1 MWLAGWYGR
10 GHLKYSSPQEH
21 NEGTGPFSCASL
33 FGFLTNDQR
42 LFTSKEQSNKTD
54 DDHLHLVSKRRV
66 DVLVRLVLTIT
77 TVGLLVGPSAVL
89 FLVTGH
95 DTFKIVLIMGFTL
108 LFSAALSVA
117 TKAKRHEMLAAT
129 AT

>member
-1 MWLAGWYGR
+1 MVIPLIIYQ
-10 GHLKYSSPQEH
+10 K
-21 NEGTGPFSCASL
+21 L
-33 FGFLTNDQR
+33 FA
-42 LFTSKEQSNKTD
+42 SKEQTRKTD

-66 DVLVRLVLTIT
+66 DVLVRLVLVLT

-95 DTFKIVLIMGFTL
+95 DTFKICLIMGFIL